1 MGVSQPISEYL
12 GESSEIPRSGSM
24 GASQPISEYIG
35 ELLEDSDMSASQ
47 PIGGLEIRI
56 QIIFSQSDK
65 KDNRSGFCLVDFASG
80 LSAIY
85 EIFFFFWR
93 KDVLLI

>member
-1 MGVSQPISEYL
+1 
-12 GESSEIPRSGSM
+12 M
-24 GASQPISEYIG
+24 GASQPISGYIG
-35 ELLEDSDMSASQ
+35 ELLEDSDLSASQ

-56 QIIFSQSDK
+56 QIIFSQPDK
-65 KDNRSGFCLVDFASG
+65 KANRSGFCLVDFATG

-85 EIFFFFWR
+85 VVGSHRNLLFFWR

>member
-1 MGVSQPISEYL
+1 
-12 GESSEIPRSGSM
+12 M

-35 ELLEDSDMSASQ
+35 ELLEDSGMSASQ
-47 PIGGLEIRI
+47 TIGGLEIRI
-56 QIIFSQSDK
+56 QIIFSQPDK

-85 EIFFFFWR
+85 IWWDHIEISLF
-93 KDVLLI
+93 LEEGCSPHLII